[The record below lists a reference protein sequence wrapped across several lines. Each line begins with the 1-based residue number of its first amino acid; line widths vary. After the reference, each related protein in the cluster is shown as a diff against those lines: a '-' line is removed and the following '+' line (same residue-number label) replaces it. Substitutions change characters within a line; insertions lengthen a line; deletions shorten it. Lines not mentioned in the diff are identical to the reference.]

1 MKKKETEYKFNN
13 QCIMEIMNGAKKD
26 LPNAT
31 VVLVLGILSLIFCWC
46 YGFFGLILGIIAV
59 VLAGG
64 QRKLYLQSPDEYTE
78 SSFKNVNAGRV
89 CGIFSICIA
98 GVVVV
103 VLLLVLMGIVA
114 GIGIASFGL

>member
-1 MKKKETEYKFNN
+1 
-13 QCIMEIMNGAKKD
+13 MEIMNGAKKD

-59 VLAGG
+59 G

-89 CGIFSICIA
+89 CGIISICIA

>member
-1 MKKKETEYKFNN
+1 MYYGNN
-13 QCIMEIMNGAKKD
+13 EWSEKGPAKCD
-26 LPNAT
+26 GRIGFGN
-31 VVLVLGILSLIFCWC
+31 C

-89 CGIFSICIA
+89 CGIISICIA

>member
-1 MKKKETEYKFNN
+1 
-13 QCIMEIMNGAKKD
+13 MEIMNGAKKD

-89 CGIFSICIA
+89 CIA

>member
-1 MKKKETEYKFNN
+1 
-13 QCIMEIMNGAKKD
+13 MEIMNGAKKD

-78 SSFKNVNAGRV
+78 SSGRV
-89 CGIFSICIA
+89 CGIISICIA

>member
-1 MKKKETEYKFNN
+1 
-13 QCIMEIMNGAKKD
+13 MEIMNGAKKD

-46 YGFFGLILGIIAV
+46 YGIIAV

-89 CGIFSICIA
+89 CGIISICIA

>member
-1 MKKKETEYKFNN
+1 
-13 QCIMEIMNGAKKD
+13 MEIMNGAKKD

-89 CGIFSICIA
+89 CGIISICIE

>member
-1 MKKKETEYKFNN
+1 
-13 QCIMEIMNGAKKD
+13 MEIMNGAKKD

-78 SSFKNVNAGRV
+78 SSFKNAGRV
-89 CGIFSICIA
+89 CGIISICIA

>member
-1 MKKKETEYKFNN
+1 
-13 QCIMEIMNGAKKD
+13 MEIMNGAKKD

-64 QRKLYLQSPDEYTE
+64 TTE
-78 SSFKNVNAGRV
+78 TVFA
-89 CGIFSICIA
+89 
-98 GVVVV
+98 
-103 VLLLVLMGIVA
+103 VA
-114 GIGIASFGL
+114 G

>member
-1 MKKKETEYKFNN
+1 
-13 QCIMEIMNGAKKD
+13 MEIMNGAKKD

-46 YGFFGLILGIIAV
+46 YGFILGIIAV

-89 CGIFSICIA
+89 CGIISICIA

-114 GIGIASFGL
+114 SIGIASFGL

>member
-1 MKKKETEYKFNN
+1 
-13 QCIMEIMNGAKKD
+13 MEIMNGAKKD

-78 SSFKNVNAGRV
+78 SSFKNVNA
-89 CGIFSICIA
+89 A
-98 GVVVV
+98 GC
-103 VLLLVLMGIVA
+103 A
-114 GIGIASFGL
+114 GLISSALRGLWSWYYF

>member
-1 MKKKETEYKFNN
+1 
-13 QCIMEIMNGAKKD
+13 MEIMNGAKKD

-46 YGFFGLILGIIAV
+46 YGFFGIIAV

-89 CGIFSICIA
+89 CGIISICIA

>member
-1 MKKKETEYKFNN
+1 
-13 QCIMEIMNGAKKD
+13 MEIMNGAKKD

-89 CGIFSICIA
+89 CGIISICIA
-98 GVVVV
+98 GVVVG

>member
-1 MKKKETEYKFNN
+1 
-13 QCIMEIMNGAKKD
+13 MEIMNGAKKD

-78 SSFKNVNAGRV
+78 SSFKNVNARPGVRDYFHLHCGGCGR
-89 CGIFSICIA
+89 GITFSINGNCCRHRYC
-98 GVVVV
+98 
-103 VLLLVLMGIVA
+103 
-114 GIGIASFGL
+114 

>member
-1 MKKKETEYKFNN
+1 
-13 QCIMEIMNGAKKD
+13 MEIMNGAKKD

-64 QRKLYLQSPDEYTE
+64 QRKLYLQS
-78 SSFKNVNAGRV
+78 SFKNVNAGRV
-89 CGIFSICIA
+89 CGIISICIA

>member
-1 MKKKETEYKFNN
+1 
-13 QCIMEIMNGAKKD
+13 MEIMNGAKKD

-78 SSFKNVNAGRV
+78 SSFKNVNAG
-89 CGIFSICIA
+89 CA
-98 GVVVV
+98 G
-103 VLLLVLMGIVA
+103 LFPSALR
-114 GIGIASFGL
+114 GLWSWYYF

>member
-1 MKKKETEYKFNN
+1 
-13 QCIMEIMNGAKKD
+13 MEIMNGAKKD

-64 QRKLYLQSPDEYTE
+64 QRKLY
-78 SSFKNVNAGRV
+78 
-89 CGIFSICIA
+89 
-98 GVVVV
+98 
-103 VLLLVLMGIVA
+103 
-114 GIGIASFGL
+114 